1 MFSLIYGSKKADLME
16 VENTIVVGQS
26 LGSVWGKEDEEWMV
40 NKVQGCSLQQVPTNG
55 LQHGSITVI
64 GNNEFVYFYTVNA
77 IWYFVIAA

>member
-1 MFSLIYGSKKADLME
+1 MKLSSLSYVKSIRHKKTNMFSLIYGSKKADLME

-55 LQHGSITVI
+55 L
-64 GNNEFVYFYTVNA
+64 
-77 IWYFVIAA
+77 